1 MFMVVLAADRVTK
14 LIITETFALG
24 ESVEVAKY
32 FHWTF
37 IVNKGAAFGMLQ
49 GSRLLFIAFAVAVLA
64 GIFYFRK
71 DILQQDWLTQSGVAC
86 FAAGTVGNLIDRA
99 LFGGVIDFI
108 DLRVWPIF
116 NVADIAVCLGVA
128 FLIWSI
134 VWTEQLK
141 KS

>member
-37 IVNKGAAFGMLQ
+37 IMNDGAAFGILQ
-49 GSRLLFIAFAVAVLA
+49 GSRWLFVIFAVVVLA
-64 GIFYFRK
+64 GIICFRK
-71 DILQQDWLTQSGVAC
+71 DILEQDWLTQSGVAC

-108 DLRVWPIF
+108 DFRVWPVF

-128 FLIWSI
+128 LLMWSI
-134 VWTEQLK
+134 IWTEQLK
-141 KS
+141 KN